1 MVTLLVTNMEINKI
15 KYLKNNDLKN
25 YVMRI
30 IRIIHKA
37 FYFDI
42 IDPINPLLGFI

>member
-30 IRIIHKA
+30 IRIILKVCNFA
-37 FYFDI
+37 I
-42 IDPINPLLGFI
+42 IS